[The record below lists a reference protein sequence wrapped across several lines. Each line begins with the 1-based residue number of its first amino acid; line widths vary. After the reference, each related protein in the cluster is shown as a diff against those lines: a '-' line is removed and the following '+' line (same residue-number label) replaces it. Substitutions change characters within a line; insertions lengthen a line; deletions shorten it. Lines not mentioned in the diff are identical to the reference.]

1 MGRRLRYR
9 YSDALTKHSWCETRL
24 LPNAADCETWLIQN
38 AGWRQVRR
46 GQSHFLMPTAQQD
59 TEITLGTGRMLA
71 IFFAFVLICAVFF
84 AIGFSL
90 GRRTSMAGAGS
101 LLSAPAAAPGTIVRP
116 SAAKNGAAQP
126 TPPSGDFSFYKAVG
140 EKNADAALTP
150 RSSASAAAAT
160 SPTGDGTPKAAA
172 DAATA
177 TPAPPTTG
185 SYYVQ
190 VAAVSRQEDA
200 DALVEA
206 LKKKQY
212 PAFTAN
218 NTAGDKFYHVQVGP
232 YAELKDAEAIR
243 ARLIGDGYNPIVK
256 K

>member
-1 MGRRLRYR
+1 
-9 YSDALTKHSWCETRL
+9 
-24 LPNAADCETWLIQN
+24 
-38 AGWRQVRR
+38 
-46 GQSHFLMPTAQQD
+46 MPTAPQD
-59 TEITLGTGRMLA
+59 TEITIGTGRMLA
-71 IFFAFVLICAVFF
+71 IFFAFVLVCAFFF

-90 GRRTSMAGAGS
+90 GRRTSMAGVGN
-101 LLSAPAAAPGTIVRP
+101 LLSAPTGTPATIVRP
-116 SAAKNGAAQP
+116 SAAKSDAPQP
-126 TPPSGDFSFYKAVG
+126 TPQSSSNDFSFYKAVG

-150 RSSASAAAAT
+150 QNSTAQPATPTAAA
-160 SPTGDGTPKAAA
+160 PTAEAPTKAAT

-177 TPAPPTTG
+177 ASPIG

-190 VAAVSRQEDA
+190 VAAVTRQEDA

-212 PAFTAN
+212 PAFTAYN
-218 NTAGDKFYHVQVGP
+218 ISADKYYRVQIGP
-232 YAELKDAEAIR
+232 YADLKDAEAMR

>member
-1 MGRRLRYR
+1 
-9 YSDALTKHSWCETRL
+9 
-24 LPNAADCETWLIQN
+24 
-38 AGWRQVRR
+38 
-46 GQSHFLMPTAQQD
+46 MPTEPQD

-71 IFFAFVLICAVFF
+71 LFFTFVLVCAFFF

-90 GRRTSMAGAGS
+90 GRRTS
-101 LLSAPAAAPGTIVRP
+101 SAVGVLAPGAAAGTPATIVRP
-116 SAAKNGAAQP
+116 SAAKNGAAQAAQ
-126 TPPSGDFSFYKAVG
+126 TAPPPGDMTFYKAVG
-140 EKNADAALTP
+140 EKTADTELTAPDSKTQPAASTP
-150 RSSASAAAAT
+150 EAQ
-160 SPTGDGTPKAAA
+160 PT
-172 DAATA
+172 DAA
-177 TPAPPTTG
+177 TPAPAG
-185 SYYVQ
+185 SGYFVQ

-218 NTAGDKFYHVQVGP
+218 NTATDKFYRVQVGP
-232 YAELKDAEAIR
+232 YGELKDAEAMR